1 MEAFC
6 YLNILKKN
14 VLSIKITSHS
24 GIYQLRVSQEVNAS
38 IKDVWEFFIN
48 PQNLNSLTPKDLDF
62 KITSPKSNQ
71 TYKGQIITYSIKVL
85 PLYRTNWV
93 TEITQFENHHEHHFK
108 KIDANKTLVE
118 DIVTYKL
125 PFGLLGRFIGGKII
139 RKRLVEIFTFRKEVI
154 FNFFLYVFKVNVT
167 ISYFL
172 CLNDWD

>member
-1 MEAFC
+1 M
-6 YLNILKKN
+6 
-14 VLSIKITSHS
+14 SIKITSHS

-93 TEITQFENHHEHHFK
+93 TEITQFENQSLFVDEQRLGPYKMLHHEHHFK

-139 RKRLVEIFTFRKEVI
+139 RKRFVEIFTFRKEVI
-154 FNFFLYVFKVNVT
+154 FNFF
-167 ISYFL
+167 
-172 CLNDWD
+172 

>member
-93 TEITQFENHHEHHFK
+93 TEITQFENQSLFVDEQRLGPYKMLHHEHHFK

-154 FNFFLYVFKVNVT
+154 FNFF
-167 ISYFL
+167 
-172 CLNDWD
+172 